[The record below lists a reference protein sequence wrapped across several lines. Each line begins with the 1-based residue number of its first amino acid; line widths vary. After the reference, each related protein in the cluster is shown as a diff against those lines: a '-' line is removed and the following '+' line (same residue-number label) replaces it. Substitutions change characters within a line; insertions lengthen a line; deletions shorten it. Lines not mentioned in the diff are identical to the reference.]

1 MKGSKIKSILAYAD
15 SDDTRALRDA
25 VLLAQKMRARL
36 KIVDVLEPSR
46 MKIVMSTSASLAGLV
61 RDATQD
67 RLEKLA
73 VRLSTS
79 GLKVRSELLEG
90 QTETAIILEVLKNDH
105 GLLVINSARD
115 ACHRL
120 TTTGM
125 RLLRKCP
132 CPVWVAGLRRLKSR
146 LRVLAAVDALPG
158 DALRANLNAKV
169 LGLADSIAQ
178 LCGGELHVLNAWHAY
193 GEAMLRGP
201 YFRGRP
207 GEVDSYVRETLFHHT
222 QELEALLKRTRTA
235 LPKSRV
241 HLLKGDAGE
250 IIPRFCK
257 AEKVDVL
264 VLGTIART
272 GLGAALIGNTAETAV
287 SKIECSI
294 LAVKPDGFVCPVLPE

>member
-1 MKGSKIKSILAYAD
+1 MKRTKIKSVLAYAD
-15 SDDTRALRDA
+15 GDDTRALKDA
-25 VLLAQKMRARL
+25 VLLAEKMRARL
-36 KIVDVLEPSR
+36 KIVDVLDPLH
-46 MKIVMSTSASLAGLV
+46 MKIMISTSANLAGLV
-61 RDATQD
+61 RDAKQN

-79 GLKVRSELLEG
+79 GLKIRSELLEG

-105 GLLVINSARD
+105 GLLVVNSAED
-115 ACHRL
+115 AGHRV

-132 CPVWVAGLRRLKSR
+132 CPVWVSGLGRLKR
-146 LRVLAAVDALPG
+146 KLKVLAAVDALPG
-158 DALRANLNAKV
+158 DMPRASLNAKV
-169 LGLADSIAQ
+169 LDLADSIAQ
-178 LCGGELHVLNAWHAY
+178 LCGGELHALNAWHAY

-201 YFRGRP
+201 YFGRP
-207 GEVDSYVRETLFHHT
+207 GEVDSYVRETLLHHT
-222 QELEALLKRTRTA
+222 QELEALLKRTHTA
-235 LPKSRV
+235 LPKNRV

-250 IIPRFCK
+250 IIPWFCK

-272 GLGAALIGNTAETAV
+272 GLGAALIGNTAETLV

-294 LAVKPDGFVCPVLPE
+294 LAVKPDGFVCPVLP

>member
-1 MKGSKIKSILAYAD
+1 MRRTKIKSILAYAD
-15 SDDTRALRDA
+15 SDDTRALKDS

-36 KIVDVLEPSR
+36 KIVDVLEPSH

-61 RDATQD
+61 CDAKQD

-105 GLLVINSARD
+105 GLLVVNSAED
-115 ACHRL
+115 ACHRV

-125 RLLRKCP
+125 RLLRRCP
-132 CPVWVAGLRRLKSR
+132 CPVWVAGLGRLKRR

-158 DALRANLNAKV
+158 DVLRANLNAKV

-178 LCGGELHVLNAWHAY
+178 LCDGEFHVLNAWHAY
-193 GEAMLRGP
+193 GEAL
-201 YFRGRP
+201 
-207 GEVDSYVRETLFHHT
+207 LHHA

-250 IIPRFCK
+250 IITGFCK

-272 GLGAALIGNTAETAV
+272 GLGAALIGNTAETVA